1 MDSSPIVDRFSTHLK
16 NVLTRALCYVV
27 ESGQPAVMP
36 EHILWALGTE
46 RGCIASELIRRAGVS
61 VESLRDLSAEAKA
74 EPGTGDPSSPQLT
87 DTAKRAI
94 EKAVLTAQAHE
105 HKYVGTEHLLA
116 GLIQIR
122 DVGLEAF
129 FGQAKVDV
137 KELGEQVSFAL
148 RSASRF
154 GDLASAV
161 SAAPDSNRV
170 AAEQK
175 EGGNPNHAQALSQFG
190 RELTGAEAQPKLDPV
205 IGREREISRVME
217 ILCRRTKNNPL
228 LVGEPGVGKTAIVE
242 GLAKRIHQGDVPP
255 ALRGKRLLSV
265 DLAAMIAGT
274 MYRGE
279 FEQRIRQVIEEAR
292 KNPDVILFIDEL
304 HTVVGAGAA
313 TGSLDAANILKPALA
328 RGELRCIGAT
338 TLAEFK
344 KHIEPDAALE
354 RRFQSVHVDEPT
366 AERTREILSGLAPAY
381 EQHHRV
387 RYEAA
392 ALDAA
397 VKFSIRFLPD
407 RRLPDKAVD
416 LMDEAAA
423 ALRVQAREAAPA
435 EERRLLERRLEEV
448 KEQKQEAVRKEQF
461 AEANLLKEEED
472 ALRTVLAREDAS
484 PAHAEWPLISA
495 DDVARVVAR
504 MSGLPLTDVV
514 SDTSDPAVF
523 HSILSRRVFGQDS
536 AIKAASRALA
546 RAKAGLGDPRRPL
559 ASFLFLG
566 PSGVGKTE
574 LAKALAE
581 AAFKDSKALIRL
593 DMSEYAEAFTAS
605 KLVGAPA
612 GYVGY
617 RDGAKLTDRVKQ
629 RPHSVVLFDEIEKAH
644 PDVQNLLLQLL
655 EEGELTDASGVPVS
669 FRNAVIVLTSNAG
682 SERSR
687 QGGLGFGAAAPGTE
701 DLRRDME
708 DRFRPEL
715 LNRIE
720 HVLLFETL
728 SDEARSRVAQAQ
740 IEELSARLSARGR
753 ALQVHAQ
760 VAGILAKKA
769 DPAFGAR
776 DIRRLV
782 QTEIENPLAELLG
795 RPGTFHVGEKEGGI
809 IVKMVE

>member
-1 MDSSPIVDRFSTHLK
+1 MDPAPIVDRFSTHLK

-27 ESGQPAVMP
+27 ESGQPSIMP
-36 EHILWALGTE
+36 EHVLWALGTE
-46 RGCIASELIRRAGVS
+46 RGCIASELLRRAGIS
-61 VESLRDLSAEAKA
+61 AESLRDLSAGAKA
-74 EPGTGDPSSPQLT
+74 EPGTGDVSSPQLT
-87 DTAKRAI
+87 EAAKRAI
-94 EKAVLTAQAHE
+94 EKAVLTAQAHD
-105 HKYVGTEHLLA
+105 HKYVGTEHLLS

-129 FGQAKVDV
+129 FSQAKVDV

-148 RSASRF
+148 RSASRL

-161 SAAPDSNRV
+161 SAGPNGSPAPT
-170 AAEQK
+170 EQK
-175 EGGNPNHAQALSQFG
+175 EETGGKHMQALASFG

-205 IGREREISRVME
+205 IGREREITRVME

-354 RRFQSVHVDEPT
+354 RRFQGVSVDEPT
-366 AERTREILSGLAPAY
+366 PERTREILSGLAPAY
-381 EQHHRV
+381 ERHHRV
-387 RYEAA
+387 RYAPE

-397 VKFSIRFLPD
+397 VSLSVRFLPD

-435 EERRLLERRLEEV
+435 EERRLLERRLEELLV
-448 KEQKQEAVRKEQF
+448 QKQDAVRTERF
-461 AEANLLKEEED
+461 AEANVLKEEED
-472 ALRTVLAREDAS
+472 ALRAVLSRTDDAPS
-484 PAHAEWPLISA
+484 RAEWPTISSE
-495 DDVARVVAR
+495 DVARVVAR
-504 MSGLPLTDVV
+504 MSGLPLADVV
-514 SDTSDPAVF
+514 SDASDPATF
-523 HSILSRRVFGQDS
+523 HAALSRRIFGQD
-536 AIKAASRALA
+536 AAVRAASRALA

-566 PSGVGKTE
+566 PSGVGKTA

-581 AAFKDSKALIRL
+581 AAFQDHKALIRL

-644 PDVQNLLLQLL
+644 PDVQSLLLQLL
-655 EEGELTDASGVPVS
+655 EEGELADASGVPVS
-669 FRNAVIVLTSNAG
+669 FRNAIVVLTSNAG
-682 SERSR
+682 SDRAR
-687 QGGLGFGAAAPGTE
+687 QGGLGFGAQAPGAE
-701 DLRRDME
+701 DLRRDLE

-720 HVLLFETL
+720 HVLLFDPL
-728 SDEARSRVAQAQ
+728 SDDARERVAQAH
-740 IEELSARLSARGR
+740 IEALSQRLSARGR
-753 ALQVHAQ
+753 ALRVSAA
-760 VAGILAKKA
+760 VAGFLAKKA

-782 QTEIENPLAELLG
+782 QTEIEDPLAELLG
-795 RPGTFHVGEKEGGI
+795 KTGTFHVAAEEGGI
-809 IVKMVE
+809 QVKMVE